1 MSDIKE
7 IIVQLQGMI
16 QENCY
21 NPDDRAFV
29 KEIGDMINSLV
40 DQVNELSDVQDQLRF
55 SIARG

>member
-7 IIVQLQGMI
+7 IIVQLQVMI

-29 KEIGDMINSLV
+29 KEIGDMVNSLV